1 MVKWASFEGKT
12 VLVTGASSGIG
23 LSMVHEFAQRKANV
37 VLVARSRDILEEV
50 AISVREKGVQATVI
64 PMDLGVSTA
73 AKELFDI
80 VISKGLEIDLL
91 VNNAGYGRWGKFTD
105 FDRSD
110 YNSMIQLNINTLT
123 ELCHLFITD
132 MIKRKS
138 GGIINVASTAAFGP
152 VPYANVYSATK
163 AFVLSFSEALNF
175 EYRDQGIHV
184 MALCPGATE
193 SKFLQKA
200 TEKSAAIASN
210 ASERSSSMRYMT
222 SEAVA
227 KKCLDAFLKGKIYR
241 ITGSDN
247 RIMYAISKHLSRKT
261 MLNVVGK
268 MFGGLVNQNN

>member
-1 MVKWASFEGKT
+1 MAVPVVK
-12 VLVTGASSGIG
+12 L
-23 LSMVHEFAQRKANV
+23 
-37 VLVARSRDILEEV
+37 
-50 AISVREKGVQATVI
+50 
-64 PMDLGVSTA
+64 
-73 AKELFDI
+73 
-80 VISKGLEIDLL
+80 
-91 VNNAGYGRWGKFTD
+91 
-105 FDRSD
+105 
-110 YNSMIQLNINTLT
+110 
-123 ELCHLFITD
+123 
-132 MIKRKS
+132 
-138 GGIINVASTAAFGP
+138 
-152 VPYANVYSATK
+152 
-163 AFVLSFSEALNF
+163 
-175 EYRDQGIHV
+175 DQGIHV